1 MIDPNFTEYQIGK
14 KIGHALMTYV
24 VIRLVIKG
32 TKMIFKHGRILFA
45 SSPSPI
51 L

>member
-1 MIDPNFTEYQIGK
+1 MIDPNSAEYQIGK

-32 TKMIFKHGRILFA
+32 TKMILKHGRIIFV
-45 SSPSPI
+45 SSP
-51 L
+51 